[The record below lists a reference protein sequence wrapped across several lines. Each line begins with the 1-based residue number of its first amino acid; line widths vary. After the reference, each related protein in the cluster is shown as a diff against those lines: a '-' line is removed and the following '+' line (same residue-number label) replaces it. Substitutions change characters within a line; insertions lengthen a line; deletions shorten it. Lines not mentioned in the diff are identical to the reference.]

1 MAKNRHVVKV
11 ESGWVVKPE
20 GAAQPSSRHR
30 TQHAAIDEAR
40 NDSKRTGG
48 GEIKVHGEDGRFR
61 TGYTIP
67 PAKDPHPPKG

>member
-11 ESGWVVKPE
+11 GKSWVVKPE
-20 GAAQPSSRHR
+20 GATEPTSRHR
-30 TQHAAIDEAR
+30 TQHGAIDAAR
-40 NDSKRTGG
+40 DNAERTGG

-67 PAKDPHPPKG
+67 PAKDPYPPKG